1 MMMDPAAGND
11 SKQFRTSGTLL
22 SPNGNNQQRLS
33 IVSIK
38 VFHHHKEE
46 EFDNTIITT
55 TPDSP
60 IKSSSISRDVDS
72 ISGKSKNSKSNRI
85 TPNDSENAKNLSQ
98 NSSNTSDVDESTQVR
113 ECVC

>member
-1 MMMDPAAGND
+1 MDPAAGND